1 MRRRSMYAMPWMMMW
16 ARRMGRGPH
25 MMGCG
30 PHEFSVDDELAFLEE
45 YQRDLEQEVADVA
58 TRIRELREAHDRE
71 SSRP

>member
-1 MRRRSMYAMPWMMMW
+1 
-16 ARRMGRGPH
+16 

-30 PHEFSVDDELAFLEE
+30 PYEFSVDDELAFLEE

-71 SSRP
+71 EESTTH